1 LPDKA
6 EKSRRSSSRDRDR
19 ERRSRSPRRERSSDR
34 ERDRERGRDRDRD
47 RDRDRGERKRRWES
61 PEPSGERQRKS
72 RWADSNHAR
81 PGDSNSARPGGPP
94 PRPGDWTCPKCS
106 AQVFASRIECFKCHA
121 PKPCAAFTP
130 GGYGEGDTGAAA
142 AAAAAAENQSGRGRA
157 KAFVA
162 DASKPLIPKLAAR
175 AASEWAQLPVLEYR
189 KTIID
194 MIKGNQVVVL
204 TGETGSGKTTQIP
217 QYLAAEKGWKGR
229 IGVTQ
234 PRRVAAVSVAKR
246 VAEEVGVEAGQE
258 VGYAIR
264 FEDISGDNTAVKFLT
279 DGILLRE
286 LLSDRLLSSYAFIML
301 DEAHERSLHTDIL
314 FALIKEVV
322 ANRPEFRLMVCSAT
336 LDTSKFAEYFNN
348 APMLDIPGRTF
359 PVEIQYVEC
368 NRYVDKVME
377 LVAELHVQEP
387 TEHHILVFLTG
398 EDEIN
403 RACQGAHRRI
413 LQMQEEGLEVAGLRI
428 CPLHSQL
435 PIEFYQRVF
444 DEPPEGTRKLVVA
457 TNIAETSITVPG
469 IKYVIDCGC
478 VKQKIFNAESGMESL
493 TIVPISKPAAKQR
506 AGRAGRT
513 GPGIAIRLYS
523 EKKMEKEFSA
533 ETVPEILRTNLSS
546 TILTLKV
553 FSVFFW

>member
-1 LPDKA
+1 MHLAAAALLARLDSLPDKA
-6 EKSRRSSSRDRDR
+6 EKSRRSSSRDRER

-34 ERDRERGRDRDRD
+34 ERGRERERDRERDRDRD

-61 PEPSGERQRKS
+61 PEPSGERQR
-72 RWADSNHAR
+72 NR
-81 PGDSNSARPGGPP
+81 PGDSNSARPP

-121 PKPCAAFTP
+121 PKPSAAFAP

-142 AAAAAAENQSGRGRA
+142 ASAAAAENQSGRGRA

-162 DASKPLIPKLAAR
+162 DDSKPLIPKLAAR
-175 AASEWAQLPVLEYR
+175 AESEWAQLPVLEYR

-194 MIKGNQVVVL
+194 MIKRNQVVVL

-264 FEDISGDNTAVKFLT
+264 FEDISGDTTAVKFLT

-336 LDTSKFAEYFNN
+336 LDTSKFSEYFNN

-413 LQMQEEGLEVAGLRI
+413 LQMQEEGLEVAGMY
-428 CPLHSQL
+428 PLPHMT
-435 PIEFYQRVF
+435 YMY
-444 DEPPEGTRKLVVA
+444 PPPHMTCLD
-457 TNIAETSITVPG
+457 SIVRQG
-469 IKYVIDCGC
+469 CGS
-478 VKQKIFNAESGMESL
+478 V
-493 TIVPISKPAAKQR
+493 R
-506 AGRAGRT
+506 Y
-513 GPGIAIRLYS
+513 IRS
-523 EKKMEKEFSA
+523 CQ
-533 ETVPEILRTNLSS
+533 
-546 TILTLKV
+546 
-553 FSVFFW
+553 